1 MDGKREIMSEAIESS
16 GSESTIEGSQ
26 VEGEEVSTEEGS
38 EQVEEQQLTPAQ
50 VKKIKKL
57 KLKFNG
63 KEIEEDLPFEIDE
76 AHQDWYVK
84 QRQKAMLADHKSR
97 EYAQL
102 EQEVGAF
109 IQELRKNPRKA
120 LQNPAIGLDVKEL
133 AASILQEEI
142 ERSQKTPEQIRAE
155 EAEARLQ
162 ELMEE
167 RENEKKELEQKQLEM
182 LTEREYER
190 YDNLMSSALES
201 SDLPKSPYVVKKMTE
216 YMIMAVENGIDVDP
230 KDVIPLIRDEIH
242 SDVQQMFGSMPA
254 EIIEQIIGKETL
266 GKLKSRRVA
275 AAKPPVPVKSAAKD
289 VGVKTESKKEA
300 AKKQTM
306 RDFFGV

>member
-1 MDGKREIMSEAIESS
+1 MSEVVEST

-26 VEGEEVSTEEGS
+26 VEGEELSSEEGS
-38 EQVEEQQLTPAQ
+38 EEVEEQQLTPAE

-63 KEIEEDLPFEIDE
+63 KEIEEDLPFEIE
-76 AHQDWYVK
+76 EQHAEWLIK
-84 QRQKAMLADHKSR
+84 QRQKAMLSDHKAR

-155 EAEARLQ
+155 EAEAKLQ

-167 RENEKKELEQKQLEM
+167 REREKKELEAKQLEM

-190 YDNLMSSALES
+190 YDNLMSSALET

-242 SDVQQMFGSMPA
+242 SDIQQMFGAMPA
-254 EIIEQIIGKETL
+254 ELIEQIIGKETL
-266 GKLKSRRVA
+266 GKIKKSRVA
-275 AAKPPVPVKSAAKD
+275 AAKPPVPVKTAVKD
-289 VGVKTESKKEA
+289 VAVKKEEKKEA
-300 AKKQTM
+300 KKQITM

>member
-1 MDGKREIMSEAIESS
+1 MSDNIESS
-16 GSESTIEGSQ
+16 APQSVESDSQ
-26 VEGEEVSTEEGS
+26 VDESQLSEESGEESL
-38 EQVEEQQLTPAQ
+38 EQAKPTQAEI
-50 VKKIKKL
+50 KKIKKL

-63 KEIEEDLPFEIDE
+63 KEIEEDLPFEIE
-76 AHQDWYVK
+76 EQHAEWLAK
-84 QRQKAMLADHKSR
+84 QRQKAMLSDHKAR

-109 IQELRKNPRKA
+109 IQELRKNPKKA

-142 ERSQKTPEQIRAE
+142 ERSQKTPEQLRAE
-155 EAEARLQ
+155 EAEAKLQ

-167 RENEKKELEQKQLEM
+167 REREKKELEEKQLEM

-190 YDNLMSSALES
+190 YDNLMSSALEA
-201 SDLPKSPYVVKKMTE
+201 SDLPKSPYVVKKLTE

-230 KDVIPLIRDEIH
+230 KDVIPLIRQEIH
-242 SDVQQMFGSMPA
+242 DDVSQMFGVMPA
-254 EIIEQIIGKETL
+254 ELIEQVIGKETL
-266 GKLKSRRVA
+266 GKLKNHRKA
-275 AAKPPVPVKSAAKD
+275 AIKPPVPVKAAVKD
-289 VGVKTESKKEA
+289 VATKSESKKEA
-300 AKKQTM
+300 QKKQTV